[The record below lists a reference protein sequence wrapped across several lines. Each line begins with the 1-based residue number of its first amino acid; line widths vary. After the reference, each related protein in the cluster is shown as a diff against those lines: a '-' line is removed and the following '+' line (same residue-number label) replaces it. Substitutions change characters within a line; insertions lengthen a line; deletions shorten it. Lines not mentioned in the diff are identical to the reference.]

1 MRALK
6 YSSQYE
12 TTFSLMNN
20 NPENMKMDWDIRD
33 AVKTYLTPFLKEVA
47 VVSNIIID
55 SQVRLGYWGCCT
67 GN

>member
-20 NPENMKMDWDIRD
+20 NPEHMKMDWDIRD
-33 AVKTYLTPFLKEVA
+33 AVKSYLAPFLKEVS
-47 VVSNIIID
+47 VVSNFTID
-55 SQVRLGYWGCCT
+55 SQVSFKLL
-67 GN
+67 